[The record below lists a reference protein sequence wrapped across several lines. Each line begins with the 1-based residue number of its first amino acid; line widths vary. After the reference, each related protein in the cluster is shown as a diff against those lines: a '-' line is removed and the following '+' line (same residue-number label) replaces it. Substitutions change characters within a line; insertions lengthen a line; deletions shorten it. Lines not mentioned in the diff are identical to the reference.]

1 MSFNSEAVA
10 LGMGRM
16 GFIHIGC
23 IAALVNWIGL
33 LPIGEYRLA
42 WCTIGEQR
50 RMARRAEG
58 IAGKHKQAP
67 GNDLALPRLTYNTP
81 NMCKAH
87 TFAVR

>member
-10 LGMGRM
+10 L
-16 GFIHIGC
+16 
-23 IAALVNWIGL
+23 VNWIGL
-33 LPIGEYRLA
+33 LPTGEYRLA

-58 IAGKHKQAP
+58 IAGKHKQAL
-67 GNDLALPRLTYNTP
+67 GNDLALPQLTYNTP